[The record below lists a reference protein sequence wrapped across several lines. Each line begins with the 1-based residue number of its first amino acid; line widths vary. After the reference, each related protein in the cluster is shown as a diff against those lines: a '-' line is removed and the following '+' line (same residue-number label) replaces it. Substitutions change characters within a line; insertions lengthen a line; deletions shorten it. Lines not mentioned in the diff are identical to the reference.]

1 MLSLASARQLAASS
15 IQKAQAKYKELYDR
29 KTKETT
35 FRVGDWILVRFP
47 QDESGRWRKLSRPW
61 HGPYRILDKSDPN
74 VTCIKVYYP
83 QDGPVHVHQSRISR
97 CPEEFPAGFYW
108 YGNKRRGPGRPPK
121 WVDRLLGSGPTD
133 TSRKSVTTSRYGA
146 QHAAIGDPPQRQDD
160 LLQQSQ
166 HQDGCAPQ
174 VHSSPEDTPGTAQ
187 EDQPF
192 RECIY
197 SEDPGPGEV
206 TLLSETEWTTDD
218 EDTEDPATSGLM
230 DETMEQKRTTD
241 SGAGQV
247 LGDVHEGTLDA
258 DSRTTAGSRTTA
270 KYGRKDWPHLQQG
283 AMKISPQ
290 VEQTRDRA
298 RVDRRLR
305 PTVKPPQYYMYM

>member
-1 MLSLASARQLAASS
+1 MSLAAGESCPDPGMVPIGFLTSQIPTSPASKFTTLKMGLSMFISHGSLAAQRSFLPPFTGMVTRGGDRDGHQNGWIAYCGLDLRTPPARVTSS
-15 IQKAQAKYKELYDR
+15 R
-29 KTKETT
+29 
-35 FRVGDWILVRFP
+35 
-47 QDESGRWRKLSRPW
+47 
-61 HGPYRILDKSDPN
+61 H
-74 VTCIKVYYP
+74 
-83 QDGPVHVHQSRISR
+83 
-97 CPEEFPAGFYW
+97 
-108 YGNKRRGPGRPPK
+108 
-121 WVDRLLGSGPTD
+121 
-133 TSRKSVTTSRYGA
+133 GA

-192 RECIY
+192 RECTY

-218 EDTEDPATSGLM
+218 EDTEDPAASGLM

-241 SGAGQV
+241 SGAGQD
-247 LGDVHEGTLDA
+247 LGDIHEGTLG
-258 DSRTTAGSRTTA
+258 AGSRTTA
-270 KYGRKDWPHLQQG
+270 KYGRKYWPDLQQG

-298 RVDRRLR
+298 QVDRRLPFVR
-305 PTVKPPQYYMYM
+305 SSRQGYVCIFP

>member
-1 MLSLASARQLAASS
+1 MSLAAGESCPDPGMVPIGFLTSQIPTSPASKFTTLKMGLSMFISHGSLAAQRSFLPAS
-15 IQKAQAKYKELYDR
+15 
-29 KTKETT
+29 TGT
-35 FRVGDWILVRFP
+35 
-47 QDESGRWRKLSRPW
+47 
-61 HGPYRILDKSDPN
+61 
-74 VTCIKVYYP
+74 VT
-83 QDGPVHVHQSRISR
+83 
-97 CPEEFPAGFYW
+97 
-108 YGNKRRGPGRPPK
+108 RRGPGRPPK
-121 WVDRLLGSGPTD
+121 WVDRLLRSGPTD
-133 TSRKSVTTSRYGA
+133 TSRKSVTSSRHGA

-174 VHSSPEDTPGTAQ
+174 VHSSPQDTPGTAQ

-192 RECIY
+192 RECTY

-218 EDTEDPATSGLM
+218 EDTEDPAASGLM

-241 SGAGQV
+241 SGAGQD
-247 LGDVHEGTLDA
+247 LGDIHEGTLG
-258 DSRTTAGSRTTA
+258 AGSRTTA
-270 KYGRKDWPHLQQG
+270 KYGRKYWPDLQQG

-298 RVDRRLR
+298 QVDRRLR

>member
-1 MLSLASARQLAASS
+1 MTPGDLVAEEVIPLFGVPECLLSDRGTNLLSNLMM
-15 IQKAQAKYKELYDR
+15 ELC
-29 KTKETT
+29 KILGIKKLNTT
-35 FRVGDWILVRFP
+35 AYHP
-47 QDESGRWRKLSRPW
+47 QCDGAVEW

-121 WVDRLLGSGPTD
+121 WVDRLLRSGPTD
-133 TSRKSVTTSRYGA
+133 TFRKSVTTSRHGA
-146 QHAAIGDPPQRQDD
+146 QHAAIGDSPQRQDD

-192 RECIY
+192 RECTY

-218 EDTEDPATSGLM
+218 EDTEDPAASGLM

-241 SGAGQV
+241 SGAGQD
-247 LGDVHEGTLDA
+247 LGDIHEGTLG
-258 DSRTTAGSRTTA
+258 AGSRTTA
-270 KYGRKDWPHLQQG
+270 NTGV
-283 AMKISPQ
+283 KIGLTSN
-290 VEQTRDRA
+290 
-298 RVDRRLR
+298 RVL
-305 PTVKPPQYYMYM
+305 